1 MKNNTTSYVVQY
13 ELLTTTRDRKSLEKK
28 FNSAKSIYNTCLNE
42 CLKRLKKLRNSEE
55 YNSLLKEKSSK
66 ERNRKL
72 KEIELSLSY
81 SEYDMHKYV
90 KDIRKLYSKHIGSL
104 EAQKLAT
111 RSFQTVEKIHYH
123 VADKVNFK
131 NRFSDMSVENKSNN
145 TGLRLKDDVVI
156 WNDLRLRIKE
166 KRNDIYNLQSKNDR
180 TKYIRILKRKIRRK
194 TRYFVQIIKEGV
206 PPKKRHFGNESV
218 GIDIGTSSV
227 AIVSDS
233 CVKLDKLSNTDNEY
247 KKLRRLDRKLERSKR
262 INNPNNYRK
271 DGTVIKGS
279 KNWIYSNRY
288 IKLKQKRK
296 DLYRKL
302 AVKRKEYQEIL
313 ANKII
318 KLGVDIKVETMRF
331 NALQKRAKNT
341 TINKKNGKIN
351 KKKRFGRSLS
361 NNSPSQLLTIL
372 DRKLHYV
379 GCFLKKID
387 TFEVKA
393 SQFNHKTKECVKKKL
408 SQRWNVIDNIKIQR
422 DLYSAFLIQN
432 VSDDLKSV
440 DTDLCDKKYDKFV
453 NLHNIEINRLKETK
467 EMCWLIA

>member
-1 MKNNTTSYVVQY
+1 MRNKTASYVVQY
-13 ELLTTTRDRKSLEKK
+13 ELLTTTRDKKSLEKK
-28 FNSAKSIYNTCLNE
+28 FNSAKSIYNACLNE
-42 CLKRLKKLRNSEE
+42 CLKRLKRLRNNEE
-55 YNSLLKEKSSK
+55 YNSRLKEKSCK
-66 ERNRKL
+66 ERNRRL
-72 KEIELSLSY
+72 KEIELSLEY

-90 KDIRKLYSKHIGSL
+90 KEIRKYYSKHIGSH

-111 RSFQTVEKIHYH
+111 RAFQTVEKLHYQ

-131 NRFSDMSVENKSNN
+131 ARFSDMSVENKSNN
-145 TGLRLKDDVVI
+145 TGLRIKDDIVI
-156 WNDLRLRIKE
+156 WNDLRLRIIE
-166 KRNDIYNLQSKNDR
+166 KRNDIYNIQSRNDR

-194 TRYFVQIIKEGV
+194 TRYFVQLIKEGV
-206 PPKKRHFGNESV
+206 PPKKRHYGKETV
-218 GIDIGTSSV
+218 GLDIGTSSV

-233 CVKLDKLSNTDNEY
+233 CVKLEKLSNTKNEY
-247 KKLRRLDRKLERSKR
+247 KKLKRLDRKLERSKR
-262 INNPNNYRK
+262 INNPENYN
-271 DGTVIKGS
+271 DNGTVKKG
-279 KNWIYSNRY
+279 KRKWIYSNRY

-296 DLYRKL
+296 DLYRKI
-302 AVKRKEYQEIL
+302 ADKRKEYQEIL

-318 KLGVDIKVETMRF
+318 SLGVDIKVETMRF

-351 KKKRFGRSLS
+351 KKKRFGKSLS
-361 NNSPSQLLTIL
+361 NNSPCQLLTII

-379 GCFLKKID
+379 RGYLKRID

-432 VSDDLKSV
+432 VCDDLKSIDV
-440 DTDLCDKKYDKFV
+440 NLCNEKYDKFV
-453 NLHNIEINRLKETK
+453 NLHDIEINRLKQLK
-467 EMCWLIA
+467 EMRWLIA

>member
-1 MKNNTTSYVVQY
+1 MKNKTASYVVQY
-13 ELLTTTRDRKSLEKK
+13 ELLTTNRDRKSLEKK
-28 FNSAKSIYNTCLNE
+28 FNSAKSIYNACLNE
-42 CLKRLKKLRNSEE
+42 CLKRLDRLKKNEE
-55 YNSLLKEKSSK
+55 YSSFLKEKSSK
-66 ERNRKL
+66 ERNRRL
-72 KEIELSLSY
+72 IEIELSLNY

-111 RSFQTVEKIHYH
+111 RAFQTVEKLHYH
-123 VADKVNFK
+123 IADKVNFK
-131 NRFSDMSVENKSNN
+131 NRYSDMSVENKSNN

-166 KRNDIYNLQSKNDR
+166 KRYDTYNIQSRNDK

-194 TRYFVQIIKEGV
+194 TRYFVQVIKEGIS
-206 PPKKRHFGNESV
+206 PKKRNYGKESV

-233 CVKLDKLSNTDNEY
+233 CVKLEKLSNTENEY

-262 INNPNNYRK
+262 INNPKNYND
-271 DGTVIKGS
+271 DGTVKKGS
-279 KNWIYSNRY
+279 KRWIYSNRY

-302 AVKRKEYQEIL
+302 ASKRKEYQEIL

-318 KLGVDIKVETMRF
+318 ELGVDIKVETMRF
-331 NALQKRAKNT
+331 NDLKKRAKNT

-351 KKKRFGRSLS
+351 KKKRFGKSLS
-361 NNSPSQLLTIL
+361 NNSPSQLLTII

-379 GCFLKKID
+379 GCYLKKID

-393 SQFNHKTKECVKKKL
+393 SQFNHKTKACVKKKL

-432 VSDDLKSV
+432 VSDDLKSI
-440 DTDLCDKKYDKFV
+440 DINLCNEKYDKFV
-453 NLHNIEINRLKETK
+453 NLHDIEINRLKQLK
-467 EMCWLIA
+467 EMRWLIA

>member
-206 PPKKRHFGNESV
+206 PPKKRHFGNESI

>member
-1 MKNNTTSYVVQY
+1 MKNKTASYVVQY

-28 FNSAKSIYNTCLNE
+28 FNSAKSIYNACLNE
-42 CLKRLKKLRNSEE
+42 CLKRLDRLKKNEE
-55 YNSLLKEKSSK
+55 YSSLLKEKSSK
-66 ERNRKL
+66 KRNRKL
-72 KEIELSLSY
+72 KEIELSLNY

-111 RSFQTVEKIHYH
+111 RSFQAVEKLHYH
-123 VADKVNFK
+123 IADKVNFK
-131 NRFSDMSVENKSNN
+131 NRYSDMSVENKSNN
-145 TGLRLKDDVVI
+145 TGLRLKDNIVL
-156 WNDLRLRIKE
+156 WNDLKLKIKE
-166 KRNDIYNLQSKNDR
+166 KRNDIYNIQSRNDK
-180 TKYIRILKRKIRRK
+180 TKYIRILKKKIRRK
-194 TRYFVQIIKEGV
+194 TRYFIQVIKEGI
-206 PPKKRHFGNESV
+206 PPKKRNYGQETV
-218 GIDIGTSSV
+218 GLDIGTSSV

-233 CVKLDKLSNTDNEY
+233 CVKLEKLSNTENEY

-262 INNPNNYRK
+262 INNPKNYND
-271 DGTVIKGS
+271 DGTVKKGS
-279 KNWIYSNRY
+279 KRWIYSNRY

-302 AVKRKEYQEIL
+302 ASKRKEYQEIL

-318 KLGVDIKVETMRF
+318 SLGVDIKVETMRF
-331 NALQKRAKNT
+331 NALQKRAKET

-351 KKKRFGRSLS
+351 KKKRFGKSLI
-361 NNSPSQLLTIL
+361 NNSPSQLLTII

-379 GCFLKKID
+379 GSYLKRID

-393 SQFNHKTKECVKKKL
+393 SQFNHKTKEFVKKKL

-432 VSDDLKSV
+432 VCDDLKSINV
-440 DTDLCDKKYDKFV
+440 NLCNEKYDKFV
-453 NLHNIEINRLKETK
+453 NLHDIEINRLKETK
-467 EMCWLIA
+467 EMRWLIA

>member
-1 MKNNTTSYVVQY
+1 MKAKTSSYVVQY

-28 FNSAKSIYNTCLNE
+28 FNSAKSIYNACLNE
-42 CLKRLKKLRNSEE
+42 CLKRLDRLKKNEE
-55 YNSLLKEKSSK
+55 YSSLLKDKSSK

-72 KEIELSLSY
+72 KEIELSLNY

-111 RSFQTVEKIHYH
+111 RSFQTVEKLHYH
-123 VADKVNFK
+123 ISYKVNFK
-131 NRFSDMSVENKSNN
+131 NRVIDMSVENKSNN
-145 TGLRLKDDVVI
+145 TGLRIKDDIVI
-156 WNDLRLRIKE
+156 WNDLRLKIIE

-180 TKYIRILKRKIRRK
+180 TKYIRILKRNIRRK
-194 TRYFVQIIKEGV
+194 TRYFVQLIKEGV
-206 PPKKRHFGNESV
+206 SPKKRHFGKESV
-218 GIDIGTSSV
+218 GLDIGTSSV

-233 CVKLDKLSNTDNEY
+233 CVKLEKLSNTEKEY

-262 INNPNNYRK
+262 ANNPDNYNI
-271 DGTVIKGS
+271 DGTIK
-279 KNWIYSNRY
+279 KVKRKWIYSNRY
-288 IKLKQKRK
+288 IKLRQKRK

-302 AVKRKEYQEIL
+302 ATKRKEYQEIL

-318 KLGVDIKVETMRF
+318 SLGVDIKVETMRF
-331 NALQKRAKNT
+331 NALQKRAKET

-351 KKKRFGRSLS
+351 KKKRFGKSLS
-361 NNSPSQLLTIL
+361 NNSPSQLLTII

-379 GCFLKKID
+379 GCYLKKID

-393 SQFNHKTKECVKKKL
+393 SQFNHKTKNCIKKKL
-408 SQRWNVIDNIKIQR
+408 SQRWNVIDDIKIQR

-453 NLHNIEINRLKETK
+453 NLHDIEINRLKEAK
-467 EMCWLIA
+467 EMRWLIA

>member
-1 MKNNTTSYVVQY
+1 MKAKTSSYVVQY

-28 FNSAKSIYNTCLNE
+28 FNSAKSIYNACLSE
-42 CLKRLKKLRNSEE
+42 CLKRLDRLKKNEE

-66 ERNRKL
+66 KRSRRL
-72 KEIELSLSY
+72 KEIELSLKY

-90 KDIRKLYSKHIGSL
+90 KDIRKLYAKHIGSH

-131 NRFSDMSVENKSNN
+131 NRFSDMSVENKSN
-145 TGLRLKDDVVI
+145 TQGLRIKDDIVI
-156 WNDLRLRIKE
+156 WNDLRLRIIE
-166 KRNDIYNLQSKNDR
+166 KRNDTYNIQSRNDR
-180 TKYIRILKRKIRRK
+180 TKYIRIIKRKIRRK
-194 TRYFVQIIKEGV
+194 TRYFVQLIKEGI
-206 PPKKRHFGNESV
+206 PPKKRHFGKETV
-218 GIDIGTSSV
+218 GLDIGTSSI

-233 CVKLDKLSNTDNEY
+233 CVKLEKLSNTENEY
-247 KKLRRLDRKLERSKR
+247 KKLKRLDRKLERSKR
-262 INNPNNYRK
+262 VNNPDNYHE
-271 DGTVIKGS
+271 DGTTKKG
-279 KNWIYSNRY
+279 KRKWIYSNRY
-288 IKLKQKRK
+288 VKLRQKRK

-302 AVKRKEYQEIL
+302 ATKRKEYQEIL

-318 KLGVDIKVETMRF
+318 SLGVDIKVETMRF
-331 NALQKRAKNT
+331 NALQKRAKET

-351 KKKRFGRSLS
+351 KKKRFGKSLS
-361 NNSPSQLLTIL
+361 NNSPSQLLTII

-379 GCFLKKID
+379 NCYLKKID

-393 SQFNHKTKECVKKKL
+393 SQFNHKTKNCVKKKL

-432 VSDDLKSV
+432 VSDNLKSV

-453 NLHNIEINRLKETK
+453 NLHDIEVNRLKETK
-467 EMCWLIA
+467 EMRWLIA

>member
-1 MKNNTTSYVVQY
+1 MKNKTASYVVQY

-28 FNSAKSIYNTCLNE
+28 FNSAKSIYNACLNE
-42 CLKRLKKLRNSEE
+42 CLKRLDRLKKNEE
-55 YNSLLKEKSSK
+55 YSSLLKEKSIK
-66 ERNRKL
+66 KRNRKL
-72 KEIELSLSY
+72 KEIELSLNY

-111 RSFQTVEKIHYH
+111 RSFQAVEKLHYH
-123 VADKVNFK
+123 IADKVNFK
-131 NRFSDMSVENKSNN
+131 NRYSDMSVENKSNN
-145 TGLRLKDDVVI
+145 TGLRLKDNIVL
-156 WNDLRLRIKE
+156 WNDLKLKIKE
-166 KRNDIYNLQSKNDR
+166 KRNDIYNIQSRNDK

-194 TRYFVQIIKEGV
+194 TRYFVQVIKEGI
-206 PPKKRHFGNESV
+206 PPKKRNYGKESV

-233 CVKLDKLSNTDNEY
+233 CVKLERLSNTENEY
-247 KKLRRLDRKLERSKR
+247 KKLKRLDRKLERSKR
-262 INNPNNYRK
+262 INNPKNYND
-271 DGTVIKGS
+271 DGTVKKGS
-279 KNWIYSNRY
+279 KRWIYSNRY

-302 AVKRKEYQEIL
+302 ASKRKEYQEIL

-318 KLGVDIKVETMRF
+318 SLGVDIKVETMRF
-331 NALQKRAKNT
+331 NALQKRAKET

-351 KKKRFGRSLS
+351 KKKRFGKYLI
-361 NNSPSQLLTIL
+361 NNSPSQLLTII

-379 GCFLKKID
+379 GSYLKRID

-393 SQFNHKTKECVKKKL
+393 SQFNHKTKEFVKKKL

-432 VSDDLKSV
+432 VCDDLKSINV
-440 DTDLCDKKYDKFV
+440 NLCNEKYDKFV
-453 NLHNIEINRLKETK
+453 NLHDIEINRLKETK
-467 EMCWLIA
+467 EMRWLIA

>member
-1 MKNNTTSYVVQY
+1 MKNKTASYVVQY

-28 FNSAKSIYNTCLNE
+28 FNSAKSIYNACLNE
-42 CLKRLKKLRNSEE
+42 CLKRLDRLKKNEE
-55 YNSLLKEKSSK
+55 YSSLLKEKSSK
-66 ERNRKL
+66 KRNRKL
-72 KEIELSLSY
+72 KEIELSLNY

-111 RSFQTVEKIHYH
+111 RSFQAVEKLHYH
-123 VADKVNFK
+123 IADKVNFK
-131 NRFSDMSVENKSNN
+131 NRYSDMSVENKSNN
-145 TGLRLKDDVVI
+145 TGLRLKDNIVL
-156 WNDLRLRIKE
+156 WNDLKLKIKE
-166 KRNDIYNLQSKNDR
+166 KRNDIYNIQSRNDK
-180 TKYIRILKRKIRRK
+180 TKYIRILKKKIRRK
-194 TRYFVQIIKEGV
+194 TRYFIQVIKEGI
-206 PPKKRHFGNESV
+206 PPKKRNYGQETV
-218 GIDIGTSSV
+218 GLDIGTSSV

-233 CVKLDKLSNTDNEY
+233 CVKLEKLSNTENEY

-262 INNPNNYRK
+262 INNPKNYND
-271 DGTVIKGS
+271 DGTVKKGS
-279 KNWIYSNRY
+279 KRWIYSNRY

-302 AVKRKEYQEIL
+302 ASKRKEYQEIL

-318 KLGVDIKVETMRF
+318 SLGVDIKVETMRF
-331 NALQKRAKNT
+331 NALQKRAKET

-351 KKKRFGRSLS
+351 KKKRFGKSLI
-361 NNSPSQLLTIL
+361 NNSPSQLLTII

-379 GCFLKKID
+379 GSYLKRID

-393 SQFNHKTKECVKKKL
+393 SQFNHKTKEFVKKKL

-432 VSDDLKSV
+432 VCDDLKSINV
-440 DTDLCDKKYDKFV
+440 NLCNEKYDKFV
-453 NLHNIEINRLKETK
+453 NLHDIEINRLKGTK
-467 EMCWLIA
+467 EMRWLIA

>member
-1 MKNNTTSYVVQY
+1 MKNKTASYVVQY

-28 FNSAKSIYNTCLNE
+28 FNSAKSIYNACLNE
-42 CLKRLKKLRNSEE
+42 CLKRLDRLKKNEE
-55 YNSLLKEKSSK
+55 YSSLLKEKSSK
-66 ERNRKL
+66 KRNRKL
-72 KEIELSLSY
+72 KEIELSLNY

-111 RSFQTVEKIHYH
+111 RSFQAVEKLHYH
-123 VADKVNFK
+123 IADKVNFK
-131 NRFSDMSVENKSNN
+131 NRYSDMSVENKSNN
-145 TGLRLKDDVVI
+145 TGLRLKDNIVL
-156 WNDLRLRIKE
+156 WNDLKLKIKE
-166 KRNDIYNLQSKNDR
+166 KRNDIYNIQSRNDK
-180 TKYIRILKRKIRRK
+180 TKYIRILKKKIRIK
-194 TRYFVQIIKEGV
+194 TRYFIQVIKEGI
-206 PPKKRHFGNESV
+206 PPKKRNYGQETV
-218 GIDIGTSSV
+218 GLDIGTSSV

-233 CVKLDKLSNTDNEY
+233 CVKLEKLSNTENEY

-262 INNPNNYRK
+262 INNPKNYND
-271 DGTVIKGS
+271 DGTVKKGS
-279 KNWIYSNRY
+279 KRWIYSNRY

-302 AVKRKEYQEIL
+302 ASKRKEYQEIL

-318 KLGVDIKVETMRF
+318 SLGVDIKVETMRF
-331 NALQKRAKNT
+331 NALQKRAKET

-351 KKKRFGRSLS
+351 KKKRFGKSLI
-361 NNSPSQLLTIL
+361 NNSPSQLLTII

-379 GCFLKKID
+379 GSYLKRID

-393 SQFNHKTKECVKKKL
+393 SQFNHKTKEFVKKKL

-432 VSDDLKSV
+432 VCDDLKSINV
-440 DTDLCDKKYDKFV
+440 NLCNEKYDKFV
-453 NLHNIEINRLKETK
+453 NLHDIEINRLKETK
-467 EMCWLIA
+467 EMRWLIA

>member
-1 MKNNTTSYVVQY
+1 MKNRTASYVVQY

-28 FNSAKSIYNTCLNE
+28 FNSAKSIYNACLNE
-42 CLKRLKKLRNSEE
+42 CLKRLDRLKKNDE
-55 YNSLLKEKSSK
+55 YSSLLKEKSSK
-66 ERNRKL
+66 KRNRKL
-72 KEIELSLSY
+72 KEIELSLNY

-111 RSFQTVEKIHYH
+111 RSFQTAEKLHYH
-123 VADKVNFK
+123 IADKVNFK
-131 NRFSDMSVENKSNN
+131 NRYSDMSVENKSNN
-145 TGLRLKDDVVI
+145 TGLRLKDNIVL
-156 WNDLRLRIKE
+156 WNDLKLKIKE
-166 KRNDIYNLQSKNDR
+166 KRNDIYNIQSRNDK
-180 TKYIRILKRKIRRK
+180 TKYIRILKKKIRRK
-194 TRYFVQIIKEGV
+194 TRYFIQVIKEGI
-206 PPKKRHFGNESV
+206 PPKKRNYGQETV
-218 GIDIGTSSV
+218 GLDIGTSSV

-233 CVKLDKLSNTDNEY
+233 CVKLEKLSNTENEY

-262 INNPNNYRK
+262 INNPKNYND
-271 DGTVIKGS
+271 DGTVKKGS
-279 KNWIYSNRY
+279 KRWIYSNRY

-302 AVKRKEYQEIL
+302 ASKRKEYQEIL

-318 KLGVDIKVETMRF
+318 SLGVDIKVETMRF
-331 NALQKRAKNT
+331 NALQKRAKET

-351 KKKRFGRSLS
+351 KKKRFGKSLI
-361 NNSPSQLLTIL
+361 NNSPSQLLTII

-379 GCFLKKID
+379 GSYLKRID

-393 SQFNHKTKECVKKKL
+393 SQFNHKTKEFVKKKL

-432 VSDDLKSV
+432 VCDDLKSINV
-440 DTDLCDKKYDKFV
+440 NLCNEKYDKFV
-453 NLHNIEINRLKETK
+453 NLHDIEINRLKETK
-467 EMCWLIA
+467 EMRWLIA

>member
-1 MKNNTTSYVVQY
+1 MKNKTASYVVQY

-28 FNSAKSIYNTCLNE
+28 FNSAKSIYNACLNE
-42 CLKRLKKLRNSEE
+42 CLKRLKRLKKNEE
-55 YNSLLKEKSSK
+55 YSSLLEEKSSK
-66 ERNRKL
+66 ERNRRL
-72 KEIELSLSY
+72 KEIELSLNY

-90 KDIRKLYSKHIGSL
+90 KGIRKLYSKHIGSL

-111 RSFQTVEKIHYH
+111 RAFQTVEKLHYH
-123 VADKVNFK
+123 IADKVNFK

-145 TGLRLKDDVVI
+145 TGLRLKDDMVI

-194 TRYFVQIIKEGV
+194 TRYFIQIIKEGIS
-206 PPKKRHFGNESV
+206 PKKRNYGKETV
-218 GIDIGTSSV
+218 GLDIGTSSV

-233 CVKLDKLSNTDNEY
+233 CVKLEKLSNTENEY

-262 INNPNNYRK
+262 INNPENYRN
-271 DGTVIKGS
+271 DGTIKKGS
-279 KNWIYSNRY
+279 KIWIYSNRY
-288 IKLKQKRK
+288 IKLRQKRK
-296 DLYRKL
+296 DFYRKL
-302 AVKRKEYQEIL
+302 SSKRKEYQEIL

-318 KLGVDIKVETMRF
+318 SLGVDIKVETMRF
-331 NALQKRAKNT
+331 NALQKRAKET

-351 KKKRFGRSLS
+351 KKKRFGKSLS
-361 NNSPSQLLTIL
+361 NNSPSQLLTII
-372 DRKLHYV
+372 DRKLRYV
-379 GCFLKKID
+379 GCYLKKID

-393 SQFNHKTKECVKKKL
+393 SQFNHKTKACVKKKL
-408 SQRWNVIDNIKIQR
+408 SQRWNVIDNVKIQR

-453 NLHNIEINRLKETK
+453 NLHDIEINRLKETK
-467 EMCWLIA
+467 EMRWLIA

>member
-1 MKNNTTSYVVQY
+1 MKNKTASYVVQY

-28 FNSAKSIYNTCLNE
+28 FNSAKSIYNACLNE
-42 CLKRLKKLRNSEE
+42 CLKRLDRLKKNEE
-55 YNSLLKEKSSK
+55 YSSLLKEKSSK
-66 ERNRKL
+66 KRNRKL
-72 KEIELSLSY
+72 KEIELSLNY

-111 RSFQTVEKIHYH
+111 RSFQAVEKLHYH
-123 VADKVNFK
+123 IADKVNFK
-131 NRFSDMSVENKSNN
+131 NRYSDMSVENKSNN
-145 TGLRLKDDVVI
+145 TGLRLKDNIVL
-156 WNDLRLRIKE
+156 WNDLKLKIKE
-166 KRNDIYNLQSKNDR
+166 KRNDIYNIQSRNDK
-180 TKYIRILKRKIRRK
+180 TKYIRILKKKIRRK
-194 TRYFVQIIKEGV
+194 TRYFIQVIKEGI
-206 PPKKRHFGNESV
+206 PPKKRNYGQETV
-218 GIDIGTSSV
+218 GLDIGTSSV

-233 CVKLDKLSNTDNEY
+233 CVKLEKLSNTENEY

-262 INNPNNYRK
+262 INNPKNYND
-271 DGTVIKGS
+271 DGTVKKGS
-279 KNWIYSNRY
+279 KRWIYSNRY

-302 AVKRKEYQEIL
+302 ASKRKEYQEIL

-318 KLGVDIKVETMRF
+318 SLGVDIKVETMRF
-331 NALQKRAKNT
+331 NALQKRAKET

-351 KKKRFGRSLS
+351 KKKRFGKSLI
-361 NNSPSQLLTIL
+361 NNSPSQLLTII

-379 GCFLKKID
+379 GSYLKRID

-393 SQFNHKTKECVKKKL
+393 SQFNHKTKEFVKKKL

-432 VSDDLKSV
+432 VCDDLKSINV
-440 DTDLCDKKYDKFV
+440 NLCNEKYDKFV
-453 NLHNIEINRLKETK
+453 NLHDIEINRLKKTK
-467 EMCWLIA
+467 EMRWLIA

>member
-408 SQRWNVIDNIKIQR
+408 SQRWTVIDNIKIQR

>member
-1 MKNNTTSYVVQY
+1 MKAKTSSYVVEY

-28 FNSAKSIYNTCLNE
+28 FNSAKSIYNACLNE
-42 CLKRLKKLRNSEE
+42 CLKRLKRLRNNEE
-55 YNSLLKEKSSK
+55 YSSLLKEKSSK

-72 KEIELSLSY
+72 KEIELSLNY

-90 KDIRKLYSKHIGSL
+90 KDIRKLYAKHIGSQ

-111 RSFQTVEKIHYH
+111 RAFQTVGKLHYH
-123 VADKVNFK
+123 IADKVNFK
-131 NRFSDMSVENKSNN
+131 NRYSDMSVENKSNN
-145 TGLRLKDDVVI
+145 TGLRLKDNIVL
-156 WNDLRLRIKE
+156 WNDLKLKIKE
-166 KRNDIYNLQSKNDR
+166 KRNDIYNIQSRNDK
-180 TKYIRILKRKIRRK
+180 TKYIRILKKKIRRK
-194 TRYFVQIIKEGV
+194 TRYFIQVIKEGI
-206 PPKKRHFGNESV
+206 PPKKRNYGQETV
-218 GIDIGTSSV
+218 GLDIGTSSV

-233 CVKLDKLSNTDNEY
+233 CVKLEKLSNTENEY

-262 INNPNNYRK
+262 INNPKNYND
-271 DGTVIKGS
+271 DGTVKKGS
-279 KNWIYSNRY
+279 KRWIYSNRY

-302 AVKRKEYQEIL
+302 ASKRKEYQEIL

-318 KLGVDIKVETMRF
+318 SLGVDIKVETMRF
-331 NALQKRAKNT
+331 NALQKRAKET

-351 KKKRFGRSLS
+351 KKKRFGKSLI
-361 NNSPSQLLTIL
+361 NNSPSQLLTII

-379 GCFLKKID
+379 GCYLKKID

-393 SQFNHKTKECVKKKL
+393 SQFNHKTKNCIKKKL
-408 SQRWNVIDNIKIQR
+408 SQRWNVIDDIKIQR

-453 NLHNIEINRLKETK
+453 NLHNIEINKLKEIK
-467 EMCWLIA
+467 EMRWLIA

>member
-341 TINKKNGKIN
+341 TINKKNGRIN